1 MTTILVTGG
10 CGFIGS
16 AVVRQLLATRGDT
29 RVINVDAL
37 TYAANPA
44 TQREL
49 ERDPRYR
56 LEHADI
62 ADAAAMTRVFEQ
74 HKPDG
79 VINLAAESHV
89 DRSID
94 DATTFLKTNV
104 TGTAILLDCAT
115 AYWRNLSGA
124 AREPFR
130 FVHVSTDEVYGSLGP
145 EGHSTEESA
154 YAPNSPYAASKAA
167 SDHLARAWHRTHGLP
182 VVVSNGSNTYGPY
195 QFPEKLIPLML
206 VRAMTGDSLPVYGKG
221 DNVRDWLHVEDH
233 AGALLALLQRGR
245 PGEKYNV
252 GGGNERRNLDVVQ
265 VLCGVLDELAPDPH
279 GPHARRIAFVA
290 DRPGHDLRYS
300 IDTTKIRRELGWAP
314 RQAFELGLRATVA
327 WYLANRAWWEPLLR
341 QKYDGRRLGLG
352 VAG

>member
-16 AVVRQLLATRGDT
+16 AVVRQLLAGQTDAQI
-29 RVINVDAL
+29 VNVDAL

-49 ERDPRYR
+49 ARNARYR
-56 LEHADI
+56 LEEADI
-62 ADAAAMTRVFEQ
+62 ADPAALTRIFEQ
-74 HKPDG
+74 HRPAG
-79 VINLAAESHV
+79 VVHLAAESHV

-94 DATTFLKTNV
+94 DAAAFLKTNV

-115 AYWRNLSGA
+115 AYWRTLSGTG
-124 AREPFR
+124 REQFR

-145 EGHSTEESA
+145 DGHSTEESA

-206 VRAMTGDSLPVYGKG
+206 VRAMTGESLPVYGKG
-221 DNVRDWLHVEDH
+221 DNVRDWLHVDDH

-252 GGGNERRNLDVVQ
+252 GGGNERRNLEVVQ
-265 VLCGVLDELAPDPH
+265 TLCRILDELAPDAH

-300 IDTTKIRRELGWAP
+300 IDTTKIRRELAWEP
-314 RQAFELGLRATVA
+314 RQAFEAGLQATVA
-327 WYLANRAWWEPLLR
+327 WYLANRPWWEPVLR

-352 VAG
+352 AAG